1 MDKDDDKDKDKP
13 TLVLVSDQ
21 SEDEKAE
28 GKKRKRRKRRAL
40 TAKQEGF
47 VRGLIKGLSQAD
59 AYRAA
64 YQCDAMGS
72 HAIHCEASLLASH
85 PEVTQR
91 LLAHET
97 SMERSVL
104 TSALTRRRWIIERLE
119 AEAVD
124 MDQGSPA
131 SRVRS
136 LELLGKDSSVK
147 LWSDVVE
154 TVAAEASPDEVRAQL
169 EHRLT
174 ALLGKD

>member
-13 TLVLVSDQ
+13 TLMLVSDQ

-28 GKKRKRRKRRAL
+28 GKKKKRRKRRAL
-40 TAKQEGF
+40 TAKQEEF

-72 HAIHCEASLLASH
+72 HAIHCESSLLASH
-85 PEVTQR
+85 PEVTAR

-97 SMERSVL
+97 SMERAVL

-119 AEAVD
+119 AEAID
-124 MDQGSPA
+124 MEAGSPA

-136 LELLGKDSSVK
+136 LELLGKTER
-147 LWSDVVE
+147 LFADVV
-154 TVAAEASPDEVRAQL
+154 VEATESESPDEVRAQL

-174 ALLGKD
+174 ALLGKG